1 MLLLDLILILGV
13 VKRVGVLFVVGLLV
27 AVLVGVGESMFVVE
41 RGVAL
46 FEWWYCLSFLLLSW
60 RLLGSRVVAAV

>member
-1 MLLLDLILILGV
+1 MLLLVLILILGV

-41 RGVAL
+41 RVAL